1 MKAVII
7 TISLTLIGC
16 ASSPKMIC
24 RKMETT
30 VLVGENI
37 YQKIQTEICIDETV
51 LAEMRR

>member
-7 TISLTLIGC
+7 TISLALIGC

-30 VLVGENI
+30 VLIGESV
-37 YQKIQTEICIDETV
+37 YQKIETNICIDESV
-51 LAEMRR
+51 LEEME